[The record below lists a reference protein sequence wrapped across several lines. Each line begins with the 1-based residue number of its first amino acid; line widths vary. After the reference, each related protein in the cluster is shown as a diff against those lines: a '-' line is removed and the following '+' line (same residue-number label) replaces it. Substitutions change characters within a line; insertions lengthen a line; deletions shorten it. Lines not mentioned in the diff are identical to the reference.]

1 MPQKLSSL
9 ELITLALMEQKKAHR
24 KEYLNQR
31 NSGGKKKPNTAS
43 ITNQNNT
50 QEKMEDS
57 TNE

>member
-31 NSGGKKKPNTAS
+31 NSGGKKKPST
-43 ITNQNNT
+43 TNSTSKNDT
-50 QEKMEDS
+50 LEKMEDS